1 MHPRTKGAFII
12 ISVILENKKGVELKI
27 RLEKLILR
35 QLHFNLFLNI
45 KSFILNNI
53 MFD

>member
-1 MHPRTKGAFII
+1 MHPVRKGTFII
-12 ISVILENKKGVELKI
+12 ILVILENKKGVELKI

-53 MFD
+53 MCD

>member
-1 MHPRTKGAFII
+1 MHPFAQGAFII

-45 KSFILNNI
+45 KLFILNNI
-53 MFD
+53 MCD

>member
-1 MHPRTKGAFII
+1 MYPLGEGAFII
-12 ISVILENKKGVELKI
+12 ILVILGNKKGVELKI

-53 MFD
+53 MCD